1 MGKSIVKK
9 KSIDIKGVLNIG
21 DDMNAN
27 NIYVEVEDIDEP
39 LLLSDLIKSFN
50 GCEVSI
56 SVRESIEGA

>member
-21 DDMNAN
+21 DDMNAD